1 MLPSICVSG
10 LGYTFPDGHTLFKNI
25 SFRLTNGKTGI
36 VGANGC
42 GKTTLLRIIQKELT
56 PGEGSILTNGNFA
69 VLEQKPSAYSALS
82 LAEVLG
88 VDRRLSAIY
97 AITAGMG
104 TEADFALLG
113 DDWAI
118 EERVL
123 HILREA
129 GLEKIPLARLFGQ
142 LSGGEASRLLFAK
155 CLLQN
160 PDFIMLDEPTNHLDE
175 LNRNLLYAMVR
186 NYTKGLLVISHDR
199 QLLRLMDTIIE
210 ITSNAAKMYGG
221 NYDFYIQQKAA
232 ERSALEQQIL
242 AAECELK
249 KEQHTAAAVAASR
262 KKLNVRAEK
271 NSAKSGIPKI
281 LLNQR
286 RGKGERTLA
295 RITEV
300 HEKKLIRIQS
310 RITELKENLPVKN
323 KLKFDLPADPGYR
336 GKILIKAE
344 GINFGYNETML
355 WQQSIDF
362 TLYSRERI
370 SLAGNNGSGKTTLVN
385 LLTGKLHPVC
395 GSIICNKIRIGVID
409 QTYELINPDLTVLEN
424 VRQYALSNVQ
434 EHDLRIRL
442 GRFLFFKEEV
452 FKRAKDLSGGEECRL
467 AMACLLTVSNEPDL
481 IILDEPTNNL
491 DLDGIEQLQNALR
504 QFSGALLVIS
514 HDKDFLES
522 IGIDTVLDLSR
533 YQ

>member
-1 MLPSICVSG
+1 MLPCICVSG
-10 LGYTFPDGHTLFKNI
+10 LGYTFPNGHSLFKNI

-42 GKTTLLRIIQKELT
+42 GKTTLFRIIRKELI
-56 PGEGSILTNGNFA
+56 PSEGSIITNGNFA
-69 VLEQKPSAYSALS
+69 VLEQEQSGYSALS

-88 VDRRLSAIY
+88 VDRRLSALY
-97 AITAGMG
+97 AITAGKG
-104 TEADFALLG
+104 TEADFVLLG

-118 EERVL
+118 EDRVL

-129 GLEKIPLARLFGQ
+129 GLEKIPLTRLFGQ
-142 LSGGEASRLLFAK
+142 LSGGEAARLLFAK

-160 PDFIMLDEPTNHLDE
+160 PDFIMLDEPTNHLDGV
-175 LNRNLLYAMVR
+175 NRNLLYTMVENFTR
-186 NYTKGLLVISHDR
+186 GILVISHDR
-199 QLLRLMDTIIE
+199 HLLRLMDTIIE
-210 ITSNAAKMYGG
+210 ITSTAAKTNGG
-221 NYDFYIQQKAA
+221 NYDFFVHQKAA

-242 AAECELK
+242 TAECELK
-249 KEQHTAAAVAASR
+249 KEQHTAAVASASR
-262 KKLNVRAEK
+262 KKMNARAEK
-271 NSAKSGIPKI
+271 NSAKDGIPKI
-281 LLNQR
+281 MLNKR
-286 RGKGERTLA
+286 RGKGEGTLA

-300 HEKKLIRIQS
+300 HEKKLNRIQNH
-310 RITELKENLPVKN
+310 IAELKKNLPMQN
-323 KLKFDLPADPGYR
+323 KLKFDLPRDRGYR
-336 GKILIKAE
+336 GKILIKTE
-344 GINFGYNETML
+344 GINFGYNGTML
-355 WQQSIDF
+355 WQQNIDF

-385 LLTGKLHPVC
+385 LLTGKLQPVC
-395 GSIICNKIRIGVID
+395 GTIICNKIRIGVID
-409 QTYELINPDLTVLEN
+409 QKYELINPDLTVLEN

-442 GRFLFFKEEV
+442 GRFLFYKEEV
-452 FKRAKDLSGGEECRL
+452 FKRARDLSGGEECRL

-491 DLDGIEQLQNALR
+491 DLDGIEQMQNALL